1 MPGTGA
7 AHPGPGTTRVG
18 PAFLCASPWRTVIAM
33 TTTTTLP
40 LTAGRWALDPA
51 HSSVGFTIRHL
62 GVAKVRGHF
71 RDFAVDVVVGDDM
84 VSTHVE
90 AVIQV
95 ASVDTGNADRD
106 AHIQADDMVDVARR
120 PTLSF
125 RSTAIEPVGDD
136 WSMVGDLTIG
146 DVTREVGLIVELG
159 GIETFPVDGRR
170 HAGFEAR
177 GEISRK
183 DFGLMPSIPA
193 AMIGDAVK
201 IEIDLQLLEP
211 ADETHADS
219 STSGSPS

>member
-1 MPGTGA
+1 
-7 AHPGPGTTRVG
+7 
-18 PAFLCASPWRTVIAM
+18 M
-33 TTTTTLP
+33 TTTAALP

-71 RDFAVDVVVGDDM
+71 RHFSVDVVVGDDLA
-84 VSTHVE
+84 STTVD
-90 AVIQV
+90 AVIHV

-125 RSTAIEPVGDD
+125 RSTVIELAGVD
-136 WSMVGDLTIG
+136 WSLVGVLTIG
-146 DVTREVGLIVELG
+146 DVTREVRLLLEFG
-159 GIETFPVDGRR
+159 GIEPSPVDGRR
-170 HAGFEAR
+170 HAGFEAS

-193 AMIGDAVK
+193 AMLGDVVK
-201 IEIDLQLLEP
+201 IEIDLQLIEP
-211 ADETHADS
+211 AAS
-219 STSGSPS
+219 